1 MKNLTFVLNFYPMAL
16 EKGPN
21 WSEAIESLV
30 NTLGAKFTL
39 MQSTSVNL
47 FHGKKS
53 KKNSSQ
59 TNINC
64 TIGVHPK
71 GKSTGSNNRLELGT
85 QQLDRHAGGSTQQ
98 PSRKIARKA
107 VNRESTQQH

>member
-1 MKNLTFVLNFYPMAL
+1 MAL

-30 NTLGAKFTL
+30 NTLGAKLLTL
-39 MQSTSVNL
+39 IQSTRVNL
-47 FHGKKS
+47 FLGKK
-53 KKNSSQ
+53 KNNSSQ

-71 GKSTGSNNRLELGT
+71 GKSTGSNNRPE
-85 QQLDRHAGGSTQQ
+85 
-98 PSRKIARKA
+98 
-107 VNRESTQQH
+107 

>member
-1 MKNLTFVLNFYPMAL
+1 MAL

-30 NTLGAKFTL
+30 NTLGAKFLTL

-47 FHGKKS
+47 FHS
-53 KKNSSQ
+53 EKKNSFQ

-71 GKSTGSNNRLELGT
+71 GKSTGSNNRPE
-85 QQLDRHAGGSTQQ
+85 
-98 PSRKIARKA
+98 
-107 VNRESTQQH
+107 